1 MKWLI
6 GLLAVLAVLG
16 GVFYWAAID
25 ADAPAHSQGEI
36 NLAAYRALVA
46 NDAPQSLP
54 GAIRVEFVAHSLAPG
69 FAAEAGAF
77 NAGQR
82 TFSYNSFAIVTP
94 EGDIIVDGAVDRATL
109 NQMSDNKGGF
119 DAAAYRSVLTAM
131 ESARAIMITHEHLDH
146 VMAVARHPSPA
157 LIAPRLRLT
166 RAQLDGLPQHAPN
179 GVLAPAIASVAP
191 LDLST
196 PQRIAPGVVAAA
208 APGHAP
214 GEIVIYVRT
223 TGHEYL
229 LIGDIAW
236 VYDSIRH
243 ARGRPRFIRWI
254 MPAVDPDRPRVL
266 RQLRELHDIS
276 VAEPNLVILPAHDD
290 AYLRGLVARD
300 VLIAGFNTAAP
311 APTPN

>member
-6 GLLAVLAVLG
+6 GLLVVLVALG
-16 GVFYWAAID
+16 GFSYWAAID
-25 ADAPAHSQGEI
+25 GEAPAHSQGEI
-36 NLAAYRALVA
+36 NLAAYRTLVA
-46 NDAPQSLP
+46 NDASQNLP
-54 GAIRVEFVAHSLAPG
+54 TAIRIEFVAHSLAPG

-82 TFSYNSFAIVTP
+82 TFSYNSYAIATP

-109 NQMSDNKGGF
+109 NQMSNNQGGF
-119 DAAAYRSVLTAM
+119 DAAAYQRVLTAM
-131 ESARAIMITHEHLDH
+131 EHARAIMITHEHLDH

-157 LIAPRLRLT
+157 LIGPRLRLT
-166 RAQLDGLPQHAPN
+166 QAQLDGLPQHAPN
-179 GVLAPAIASVAP
+179 GVLAPEIADAAP
-191 LDLST
+191 LDLTT

-223 TGHEYL
+223 PGRDYL

-236 VYDSIRH
+236 VYDSVVH

-254 MPAVDPDRPRVL
+254 MPGVDPDRPRVL

-290 AYLRGLVARD
+290 AYLRGLVARN
-300 VLIAGFNTAAP
+300 VLVAGFDAAP
-311 APTPN
+311 ARDSN